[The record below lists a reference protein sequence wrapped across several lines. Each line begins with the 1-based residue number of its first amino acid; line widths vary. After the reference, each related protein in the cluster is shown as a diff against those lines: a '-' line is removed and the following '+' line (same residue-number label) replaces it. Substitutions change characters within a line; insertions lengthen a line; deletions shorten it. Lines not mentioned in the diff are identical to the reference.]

1 MRRKS
6 DTSSEV
12 PLSDA
17 LPLDSCNR
25 GISFSL
31 ALTMKTM
38 SHSKPFDCVKTY
50 KRY

>member
-6 DTSSEV
+6 DNTSSDV

-31 ALTMKTM
+31 ACLPKL
-38 SHSKPFDCVKTY
+38 
-50 KRY
+50 